1 LSPRTLSLLVAGAAL
16 VVVGCGG
23 GADSGTS
30 EPRQARGSLTSYLAT
45 VEPIRDG
52 VNRLLEGADPILDAY
67 REHRIDAAVAARR
80 MGALE
85 RRFAAYAVR
94 IASVDDAPAPLRAAQ
109 REYAHTFVFEDAYLS
124 TLVAAIP
131 GRDFDELPDTQDR
144 QRDAIIS
151 WRIAVEALAAREGTK
166 LPADLQAAGRGEIAP
181 SPDGS

>member
-1 LSPRTLSLLVAGAAL
+1 MS
-16 VVVGCGG
+16 
-23 GADSGTS
+23 
-30 EPRQARGSLTSYLAT
+30 
-45 VEPIRDG
+45 
-52 VNRLLEGADPILDAY
+52 
-67 REHRIDAAVAARR
+67 
-80 MGALE
+80 ALE

-94 IASVDDAPAPLRAAQ
+94 IASVRDVPAPLRGAQ

-124 TLVAAIP
+124 TLVAVIP
-131 GRDFDELPDTQDR
+131 DRDFDELPDTQDR